1 MASGNARM
9 LQDSEDAPPPCKRSR
24 VPKQHG
30 PKREP
35 QSASEGAF
43 LSRGVEDEQGEAG
56 MLPCG
61 GDGLRHR
68 ETSNEGE
75 PARSLLPTEGAVQ
88 RENSALASSR
98 VVDTA
103 DRTTVRPNGHTGQE
117 ARPLERDGFRIETI
131 CIDSNCDCVAEK
143 HRHCTVDL
151 QVLLKAFIFKCPVC
165 ACSMDRE
172 SNLEKHMKK
181 HKEFN
186 WTPIPSKIDEIKEA
200 IIHFDGVI
208 VFDCPR
214 PNSPACRPQVIVLC
228 ATFVHEFCTRSGFVH
243 DIVVARICHV
253 YWLQRLRG
261 GRVNTE
267 WKTKTTAVVQN
278 IAKLS

>member
-131 CIDSNCDCVAEK
+131 CIDSNCDCVAEYVTLLMHAK
-143 HRHCTVDL
+143 VSRH
-151 QVLLKAFIFKCPVC
+151 
-165 ACSMDRE
+165 
-172 SNLEKHMKK
+172 
-181 HKEFN
+181 
-186 WTPIPSKIDEIKEA
+186 PSASRLADA
-200 IIHFDGVI
+200 LDV
-208 VFDCPR
+208 
-214 PNSPACRPQVIVLC
+214 A
-228 ATFVHEFCTRSGFVH
+228 ATEVSR
-243 DIVVARICHV
+243 
-253 YWLQRLRG
+253 
-261 GRVNTE
+261 GRVAFLGHFVENT
-267 WKTKTTAVVQN
+267 V
-278 IAKLS
+278 IALWICKFY